1 MTRKAYN
8 KVMDNKETLVEDTK
22 AIVAILTDTTE
33 IDNKIQVLNTEME
46 ETEALVENLI
56 HDNSKRSQSQ
66 KEYEKR
72 YNEPVEK
79 FNKAKDKVERL
90 TEEKISKLNKLEVL
104 QAFIKTI
111 EEKEPVIDEFS
122 LDFWNLML
130 DAAVVNKDETI
141 TFKFKNG
148 NEVRI

>member
-1 MTRKAYN
+1 MTRQAYN

-56 HDNSKRSQSQ
+56 HDDSKRFQSQ

-72 YNEPVEK
+72 YNELVEK

-111 EEKEPVIDEFS
+111 EEKEPIIDEFS
-122 LDFWNLML
+122 LDLWNLML